1 MLVMGGKGWT
11 FGVMSRPQGLTY
23 TFTQVAVFKAL
34 TAMMGHG
41 VKVNPRDFGSLNL
54 SSILS
59 ALVESNYQH

>member
-1 MLVMGGKGWT
+1 
-11 FGVMSRPQGLTY
+11 MSRPQGLTY